1 MQSET
6 RKQMIDLHQIVKKCK
21 AYDKKAQKELYDV
34 YSPVLFGICLRY
46 SKSEAEAE
54 DVLQEG
60 FVKILTKINDFKDIG
75 SFEGW
80 MKRIIVNT
88 AISFY
93 YKNKKYNETYD
104 IDEITEKN
112 TENYVWGNE
121 DFTKEELLKVIN
133 NLPEGYRVIFNM
145 YAIEGYKHKE
155 IAEKLNISHNTSKSQ
170 YLRAKERIREKL
182 EQLSKIKIKN
192 VK

>member
-6 RKQMIDLHQIVKKCK
+6 RKRMIDLHQIVKKCK

-34 YSPVLFGICLRY
+34 YSPVLYGICLRY

-93 YKNKKYNETYD
+93 HKNKKYNETYD

-133 NLPEGYRVIFNM
+133 DLPEGYRVIFNM